1 MVGAPVFEKYL
12 SICGE
17 NSTLE
22 NKGGLLGPSSLH
34 QDPFPHV
41 LNIWAQGINKSSFVS
56 SSVWRT
62 CTCHL
67 LLPVKQKPKHIIK
80 QMIRDLEPVSE
91 VTDFYRS
98 KSHLAA
104 NVVSP

>member
-1 MVGAPVFEKYL
+1 MWDYKRLLLLVFLYLMVGAPVFEKYL

-41 LNIWAQGINKSSFVS
+41 LNIWAQGIIKSSFVS
-56 SSVWRT
+56 M
-62 CTCHL
+62 HL
-67 LLPVKQKPKHIIK
+67 SFAL
-80 QMIRDLEPVSE
+80 SC
-91 VTDFYRS
+91 
-98 KSHLAA
+98 
-104 NVVSP
+104 